1 MAVAVFYSSHKKSLF
16 VAHSTNNFLFLC
28 SHNLKKCKSQ
38 HPVLVC
44 PSLNLVTR
52 QKKKK
57 KVNYIRGSM
66 NVLTA
71 AKENAF

>member
-1 MAVAVFYSSHKKSLF
+1 MQPQPEES
-16 VAHSTNNFLFLC
+16 
-28 SHNLKKCKSQ
+28 KSQ

-52 QKKKK
+52 QKKKKK